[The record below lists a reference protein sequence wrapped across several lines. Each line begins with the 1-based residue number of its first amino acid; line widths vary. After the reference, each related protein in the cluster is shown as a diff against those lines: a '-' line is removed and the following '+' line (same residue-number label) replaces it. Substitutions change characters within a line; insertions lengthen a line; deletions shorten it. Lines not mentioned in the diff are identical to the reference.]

1 VVDAQQ
7 ARQRRESGLEEAQEF
22 QLSPDDLNMVSE
34 LSRPGIKDS
43 TILTLDSV
51 LTLMRLFKAEAG
63 RALGSL
69 PALVALNIARA
80 PVYLMVWVCLSIFA
94 ACVAYVV
101 FDHLLAGAGVLLLMQ
116 LGLAGLLEWK
126 LRRLHTNLEFNE
138 SRKGLAVLQASVKE
152 RLKREHAS

>member
-1 VVDAQQ
+1 VAPS
-7 ARQRRESGLEEAQEF
+7 RQEELFE
-22 QLSPDDLNMVSE
+22 LSSEDLNLVTE
-34 LSRPGIKDS
+34 LTRPGVKDS

-69 PALVALNIARA
+69 PAIVALNVARA
-80 PVYLMVWVCLSIFA
+80 PVYLLTWICFSIFA

-101 FDHLLAGAGVLLLMQ
+101 FDHLLAGAGTLLLLQ
-116 LGLAGLLEWK
+116 LGVAGLLEWK

-152 RLKREHAS
+152 RLRREHAS